1 MRHAVTEIIPRSKC
15 RREFKKI
22 NVAHARFGEKQLRM
36 GHMICAMG
44 ERRRGRRV
52 DACNGDSGGP
62 LVVKVNG
69 AFTIVG
75 IISWGIGP
83 SDKQGPKTINEK
95 ATYKCGGVGVYT
107 KVSKYLDFIN
117 SIK

>member
-1 MRHAVTEIIPRSKC
+1 
-15 RREFKKI
+15 
-22 NVAHARFGEKQLRM
+22 M

-95 ATYKCGGVGVYT
+95 ATFKCGGVGVYT